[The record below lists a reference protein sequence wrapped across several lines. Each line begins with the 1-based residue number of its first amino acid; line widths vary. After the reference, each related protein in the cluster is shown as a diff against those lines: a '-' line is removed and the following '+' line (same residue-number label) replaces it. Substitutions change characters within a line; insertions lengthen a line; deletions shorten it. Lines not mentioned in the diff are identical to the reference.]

1 MLRGAEKRLEIG
13 RPLLAV
19 VPRFEPHV
27 VSTEGELAASSVGTL
42 ITPGGVANTKTA
54 WVELVAATG
63 QNTDAFL
70 VNIQP
75 GDVGINDCLVDIGIG
90 DAGSET
96 VLIANLLFSSG
107 SSDSGPLKAFCPVM
121 IPPGT
126 RVSAR
131 ASSTDTAGVSV
142 RLTITLIDGEVV
154 RRLTRRV
161 ATTYGATESGA
172 TTGTAVNAGAS
183 ANTKGAWSQITASVT
198 HSFDSC
204 LVCFGQR
211 NNPANASQNILVDIG
226 VGAAASEVVVW
237 PDIYGRVT
245 AAEEINPKAIWLP
258 LSVQAGQRLVARHQ
272 SSTNDATDRQIDV
285 VVIGFS

>member
-1 MLRGAEKRLEIG
+1 MLRTADKSLQLG
-13 RPLLAV
+13 RPLDLV
-19 VPRFEPHV
+19 VPRYEPMTAT
-27 VSTEGELAASSVGTL
+27 TEGEVLASSSGTL

-54 WVELVAATG
+54 WVELVASTAAQADG
-63 QNTDAFL
+63 FIF
-70 VNIQP
+70 NIQT

-90 DAGSET
+90 GAGSET
-96 VLIANLLFSSG
+96 VLVANILYSSG
-107 SSDSGPLKAFCPVM
+107 TGDSLPEKALCPVR

-126 RVSAR
+126 RISAR
-131 ASSTDTAGVSV
+131 ASSTDTTAVSV
-142 RLTITLIDGEVV
+142 RPTITLVAGGMM
-154 RRLTRRV
+154 RSLSRRV

-183 ANTKGAWSQITASVT
+183 THTKGAWSQISASVT

-211 NNPANASQNILVDIG
+211 NNPTQTAQNILLDIG

-237 PDIYGRVT
+237 PDIYIRVR
-245 AAEEINPKAIWLP
+245 ADEDIGPKAMWLP
-258 LSVQAGQRLVARHQ
+258 LSVKAGQRLAARMQ
-272 SSTNDATDRQIDV
+272 SSTNDATDRIIDI